1 MSKNIGG
8 IFQVK
13 LYASSL
19 HKGNVKDSNL
29 FPFFFL
35 FAVFFISYSF
45 NNGSGN
51 NCLVKKKSRVI
62 SLILSPFIFICA
74 IYFILL

>member
-29 FPFFFL
+29 FPFFFYLQYFL
-35 FAVFFISYSF
+35 F
-45 NNGSGN
+45 
-51 NCLVKKKSRVI
+51 
-62 SLILSPFIFICA
+62 LILLIMAVEIIA
-74 IYFILL
+74 W